1 MQRFAN
7 VVRTWIG
14 LGLLV
19 SHFHSAWAATLLV
32 PDEYATIQAGLDA
45 AAFGDT
51 VLVAP
56 GTYTDSEVRL
66 DGWSTRACAFMPDG
80 VVLRSVGG
88 ASVTTMDMLG
98 MGSTQ
103 SATVWCTG
111 IASELTEVDGFT
123 ITGAP
128 VSARGAFVAGRVT
141 FRHCI
146 FRDMDAGGSSGA
158 GVAANGD
165 VDIID
170 CEFVNCVGN
179 SGGGLY
185 HSNGHLNLIRT
196 VFRECT
202 NNAAILNGNTS
213 LPPESALIEHC
224 VFENNWSS
232 GGTGALGV
240 STYQAGVTVR
250 GCRFEGNVAASNTGG
265 GLLIGGPGA
274 KVIEDC
280 LFVSNAAEGTGLG
293 GGLAL
298 GGTGSCLVR
307 RNTFHGN
314 SQQYRF
320 SGGAAVY
327 FQTAVIFE
335 NNVVTGTHSG
345 QPAFRIGSLGS
356 VTTSCNVYWDNDEG
370 VGIPLSPTDR
380 EIDPLYCD
388 PESGDFTVQ
397 ENSPCVEPGALGCGQ
412 IGAFP
417 AGCGIVSV
425 ESSSWSQIKD
435 LYRRGETP

>member
-1 MQRFAN
+1 MSENMQRFAN

-146 FRDMDAGGSSGA
+146 FRDMDAGGSTGA

-165 VDIID
+165 VDIMD
-170 CEFVNCVGN
+170 CEFVNCVGS

-202 NNAAILNGNTS
+202 NSAASLNGNTS
-213 LPPESALIEHC
+213 QPPESALIEDC
-224 VFENNWSS
+224 VFENNPS
-232 GGTGALGV
+232 TGLGI
-240 STYQAGVTVR
+240 STYQAGVVIR
-250 GCRFEGNVAASNTGG
+250 GCRFEGNTSSPNSAG
-265 GLLIGGPGA
+265 GLIAGGSGS
-274 KVIEDC
+274 KLVEDC
-280 LFVSNAAEGTGLG
+280 LFLDNATVGTAVG
-293 GGLAL
+293 GGLAVA
-298 GGTGSCLVR
+298 GTGPCIVR
-307 RNTFHGN
+307 GNTFHGN
-314 SQQYRF
+314 TQEF
-320 SGGAAVY
+320 TFWGGAAV
-327 FQTAVIFE
+327 FVVTPTQFE

-345 QPAFRIGSLGS
+345 QSPIFVWGSGSL
-356 VTTSCNVYWDNDEG
+356 TTSCNVYWDNPTG